1 MIYEGPQKG
10 HSWMETVIKSGG
22 HFLKQAMPLV
32 EVCFHRGDRIGCL
45 EDRRTAKFL
54 LSGKSVG

>member
-1 MIYEGPQKG
+1 
-10 HSWMETVIKSGG
+10 METVIKSGG